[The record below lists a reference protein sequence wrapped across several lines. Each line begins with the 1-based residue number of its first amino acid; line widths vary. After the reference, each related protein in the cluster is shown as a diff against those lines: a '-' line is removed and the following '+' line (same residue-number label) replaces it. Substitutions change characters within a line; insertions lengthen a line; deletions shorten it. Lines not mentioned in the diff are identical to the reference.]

1 MDFHGHPFW
10 WLVTLA
16 VVVWYS
22 TITIYV
28 AVKGTLD
35 IKHMLRTLQARE
47 NPADPQACRAPETPH
62 DRHARQT
69 RTNDD

>member
-10 WLVTLA
+10 WLVTLG

-35 IKHMLRTLQARE
+35 IKDMLRTLRARE
-47 NPADPQACRAPETPH
+47 TPTAH
-62 DRHARQT
+62 HT
-69 RTNDD
+69 RTNDH

>member
-10 WLVTLA
+10 WLVTLG

-35 IKHMLRTLQARE
+35 IKDMLRTLRARE
-47 NPADPQACRAPETPH
+47 TPATH
-62 DRHARQT
+62 DT
-69 RTNDD
+69 RTNDP

>member
-10 WLVTLA
+10 WCVTAA

-28 AVKGTLD
+28 SIRGMYD
-35 IKHMLRTLQARE
+35 IRGMLQRLKDKQ
-47 NPADPQACRAPETPH
+47 TP
-62 DRHARQT
+62 
-69 RTNDD
+69 